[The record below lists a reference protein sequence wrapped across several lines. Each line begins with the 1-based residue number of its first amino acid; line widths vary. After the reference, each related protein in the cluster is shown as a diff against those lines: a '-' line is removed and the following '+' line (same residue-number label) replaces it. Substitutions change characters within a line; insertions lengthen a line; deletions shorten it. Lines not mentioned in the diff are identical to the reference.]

1 MQQQRINNYSILKE
15 LGKGANGQVYLA
27 IKDEDKK
34 EYALKLQQF
43 EISNYE
49 LAIIDELKS
58 YQLFNIAKSY
68 EKFVYKLGFM
78 EYDCIVMDYCNNG
91 DLSDYL
97 KINRKYLN
105 IQDIR
110 DMIFQ
115 IAFGIWELH
124 NFKIIHRD
132 LKPQNILTHK
142 QDKLFLKICDLGLS
156 KISKQGGGN
165 HTVNIGTPYYMAPEL
180 IQNDDSDFK
189 NYDCSVDVWALGVI
203 IYEFFSEEQLF
214 AGRNISMIFDQI
226 KNLDIKEKLN
236 KIYDLDL
243 RNICEKCLYKNPN
256 KRPKIEQILIALDE
270 IKFEK
275 QKQILQNDSTN
286 VQQSQIK
293 IKSAITTIQQNL
305 YQENNQKLNEENKIN
320 NSQQINYQEEPQNK
334 MIEKCSQLQPSLN
347 PIQIRLQVQILSKI
361 KDKKFA
367 NQLIFMYW
375 NKKSEEEILKVLQAK
390 GNELIVNSQ
399 KLY

>member
-1 MQQQRINNYSILKE
+1 
-15 LGKGANGQVYLA
+15 
-27 IKDEDKK
+27 
-34 EYALKLQQF
+34 
-43 EISNYE
+43 
-49 LAIIDELKS
+49 
-58 YQLFNIAKSY
+58 
-68 EKFVYKLGFM
+68 M
-78 EYDCIVMDYCNNG
+78 EYDCIAMDYCNNG

-97 KINRKYLN
+97 KINRKNLN

-124 NFKIIHRD
+124 KFKIIHRD

-142 QDKLFLKICDLGLS
+142 QQDKLFLKICDLGLS

-180 IQNDDSDFK
+180 IQNGDS
-189 NYDCSVDVWALGVI
+189 NSSYDCSVDVWALGVI

-214 AGRNISMIFDQI
+214 AGRNIQIIFDQI
-226 KNLDIKEKLN
+226 KNLDIMQKLN
-236 KIYDLDL
+236 KIYDVYL
-243 RNICEKCLYKNPN
+243 RNICEKCLYKNP
-256 KRPKIEQILIALDE
+256 KERPKIKQILIALDK

-275 QKQILQNDSTN
+275 QKFMLKNDSTKLL
-286 VQQSQIK
+286 QSQIK
-293 IKSAITTIQQNL
+293 IKGAITTIQQNL
-305 YQENNQKLNEENKIN
+305 YQQNNQKLNEENQIN

-334 MIEKCSQLQPSLN
+334 IIEKSSQLQPSLN
-347 PIQIRLQVQILSKI
+347 NLQVRLQVQLLSKI

-375 NKKSEEEILKVLQAK
+375 NKKSEEEILKVIQAK
-390 GNELIVNSQ
+390 GDELIVNSQ
-399 KLY
+399 KQY